1 MSTAPPA
8 QLLLFPALDHI
19 DRSAFVAALGEVF
32 ERSPWVA
39 ERSWDRRP
47 FGGLD
52 ALHRAMAEVVRAAE
66 RDQQLSLIRAH
77 PELASAAALQGALGA
92 ASREEQDSAGLS
104 AASSQE
110 LSRFRELNEQYR
122 RKFGF
127 PFVMAVSDRSKAE
140 ILAAFAER
148 LAQSP
153 EAEFDRALCEIARI
167 AYLRLKRLI
176 EA

>member
-1 MSTAPPA
+1 GGGALTMSAPPA
-8 QLLLFPALDHI
+8 QLPLFPALDHM

-104 AASSQE
+104 AAS
-110 LSRFRELNEQYR
+110 
-122 RKFGF
+122 
-127 PFVMAVSDRSKAE
+127 
-140 ILAAFAER
+140 
-148 LAQSP
+148 
-153 EAEFDRALCEIARI
+153 
-167 AYLRLKRLI
+167 
-176 EA
+176 